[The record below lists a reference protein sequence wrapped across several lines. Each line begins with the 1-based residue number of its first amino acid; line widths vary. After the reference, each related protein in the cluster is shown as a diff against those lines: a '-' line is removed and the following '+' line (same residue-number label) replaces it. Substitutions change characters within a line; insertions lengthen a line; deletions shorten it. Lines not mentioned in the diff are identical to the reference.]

1 MTNGLDIGITIPD
14 STSIDGVVKSVRA
27 AADRG
32 FHSAW
37 MAQIFGIDTLTALAI
52 AGREV
57 PDITIGSAVIPTYPR
72 HPMMLAA
79 QARTVQQASNG
90 RFVLGIGL
98 SHQIVIEGILGI
110 PWTQHTTHVLD
121 YLAILGPLCAGEPV
135 SHEGATLTA
144 KVTLDIPLQSS
155 PPVPVL
161 VAALGP
167 NLLALAGSMADGTIT
182 WMTGPDTIRKHV
194 VPLITAAAAEAGRPS
209 PQVVMSLPVTVTDDV
224 DDARAQA
231 AKLFSIYGFLPSYR
245 AMLDREGVGGPGDV
259 AIVGTEDEVRT
270 QIEAVFDAG
279 ATTFTAAVFGNA
291 DRTQDLLAS
300 LL

>member
-79 QARTVQQASNG
+79 QAPTVQQASNG

-98 SHQIVIEGILGI
+98 SHQIVIEGMLGI
-110 PWTQHTTHVLD
+110 PWKQHTTHVRD